1 MDKEH
6 DTDRDYDRISERHN
20 VRIRVVFD
28 DSVNFNC
35 AATLNLSKEGALL
48 SSDIPLER
56 GTRITLIPLPENEV
70 EEDAL
75 DLLEFTGEVVRSFED
90 IMVSAYAKD
99 RFRMGI
105 RLDVDAAQQ
114 QALSDFIEKRSH

>member
-1 MDKEH
+1 MDKTN

-20 VRIRVVFD
+20 VRIHVVFD
-28 DSVNFNC
+28 DAVNFNC
-35 AATLNLSKEGALL
+35 AATLNLSLEGALL

-56 GTRITLIPLPENEV
+56 GTRITLIPLPEDEI
-70 EEDAL
+70 EEDSL
-75 DLLEFTGEVVRSFED
+75 NLLEFTGEVVRSFED

-105 RLDVDAAQQ
+105 RLDVDEAQK
-114 QALSDFIEKRSH
+114 QALSDYLDKRPH

>member
-1 MDKEH
+1 MDSEH
-6 DTDRDYDRISERHN
+6 DIGTENQRISQRHN

-35 AATLNLSKEGALL
+35 AATLNLSKEGVLL
-48 SSDIPLER
+48 SSEIPLEC
-56 GTRITLIPLPENEV
+56 GTRITMTPLTENER
-70 EEDAL
+70 EDNAL
-75 DLLEFTGEVVRSFED
+75 SLLEFTGEVVRSFED

-105 RLDVDAAQQ
+105 RLDEDEDQQ
-114 QALSDFIEKRSH
+114 QALSEFIEKKVH

>member
-1 MDKEH
+1 MDNEH
-6 DTDRDYDRISERHN
+6 DMDRNYSRISERHN

-28 DSVNFNC
+28 DAVNFNC
-35 AATLNLSKEGALL
+35 AATLNLSMEGALL
-48 SSDIPLER
+48 SSDVPLEL

-75 DLLEFTGEVVRSFED
+75 NLLEFSGEVVRSFED
-90 IMVSAYAKD
+90 ILVSAYAKD

-105 RLDVDAAQQ
+105 RLDVDAAQK
-114 QALSDFIEKRSH
+114 QALCDFIEKRVH

>member
-1 MDKEH
+1 MDDTH
-6 DTDRDYDRISERHN
+6 DLDRNYDRISERHN

-28 DSVNFNC
+28 DTVNFNC
-35 AATLNLSKEGALL
+35 AATLNISQEGALL
-48 SSDIPLER
+48 SSDVPLER
-56 GTRITLIPLPENEV
+56 GTRITLIPLPENEI

-75 DLLEFTGEVVRSFED
+75 NLLEFTGEVVRSFED

-105 RLDVDAAQQ
+105 RLDVDEAQK
-114 QALSDFIEKRSH
+114 QALADFIEKKVH

>member
-1 MDKEH
+1 MDNTN
-6 DTDRDYDRISERHN
+6 DMDRDYDRISERHN

-28 DSVNFNC
+28 DTVNFNC
-35 AATLNLSKEGALL
+35 AATLNISQEGALL
-48 SSDIPLER
+48 SSDVPLER
-56 GTRITLIPLPENEV
+56 GTRITLIPLPEDEI

-75 DLLEFTGEVVRSFED
+75 NLLEFTGEVVRSFED

-105 RLDVDAAQQ
+105 RLDVDEAQR
-114 QALSDFIEKRSH
+114 QALSDFIEKKVH

>member
-1 MDKEH
+1 MDKTN
-6 DTDRDYDRISERHN
+6 DNDRDYDRISERHN

-28 DSVNFNC
+28 DTVNFNC

-48 SSDIPLER
+48 SSDVPIER
-56 GTRITLIPLPENEV
+56 GTHITLIPLPEDEI

-75 DLLEFTGEVVRSFED
+75 NLLEFTGEVVRSFED

-105 RLDVDAAQQ
+105 KLDVDEAQK
-114 QALSDFIEKRSH
+114 QALCDFIDKRVH